1 MWGWLAPGALR
12 IHSLRM
18 RGAVADQEVV
28 LGTDGQT
35 LTIRHDTTD
44 RGSFMPGVVLAVRRI
59 AETPGLTVG
68 LDALLGI

>member
-1 MWGWLAPGALR
+1 
-12 IHSLRM
+12 M

-28 LGTDGQT
+28 LGSTGQT

-44 RGSFMPGVVLAVRRI
+44 RDSFMPGVVLAVRRI
-59 AETPGLTVG
+59 AGMPGLTLG